1 MESLIAWLLVTFN
14 FFASGLGILT
24 IAGITVVM
32 LLFWEWRTLLIG
44 LCVIQLGIVV
54 LVTRVHQVNLE
65 WGQVQL
71 LVTLLSV
78 GMLGLSAQQIRF
90 AIPYQRPGAW
100 FVRVM
105 SVALLLICWQLF
117 DFDLALPTI
126 SPPLTQIFLWLA
138 LCALIMLG
146 LGDTPLFTGVA
157 LLLWFIPVQ
166 AFIQILLPEF
176 RLFVLIG
183 MIQLLTALACS
194 YLMLTARLPVL
205 ESAAAPTDIA
215 FSSTAPPMHAL
226 QAPNPLPGQ
235 QPAQPSAQPSSQP
248 PTQSSP
254 RRLPIGNPQPP
265 LTPPISGETPVAPRK
280 AS

>member
-1 MESLIAWLLVTFN
+1 MESLTAWLLATFT

-24 IAGITVVM
+24 IAAVTVAM

-44 LCVIQLGIVV
+44 LCIIQLGMAV
-54 LVTRVHQVNLE
+54 LVTRAYQVNLQ
-65 WGQVQL
+65 WAQVQI
-71 LVTLLSV
+71 LVTLLSA
-78 GMLGLSAQQIRF
+78 GMLGLSARQIRF

-105 SVALLLICWQLF
+105 AIALLLICWQLF

-126 SPPLTQIFLWLA
+126 VPPFTQIFLWLA

-183 MIQLLTALACS
+183 MVQLLTALACS
-194 YLMLTARLPVL
+194 YLMLTARLPVF
-205 ESAAAPTDIA
+205 ENVAAPTDVA
-215 FSSTAPPMHAL
+215 FSTGTAPRRAL
-226 QAPNPLPGQ
+226 NAPSPLPPPLLSP
-235 QPAQPSAQPSSQP
+235 PAQPASRLLPNGG
-248 PTQSSP
+248 TQA
-254 RRLPIGNPQPP
+254 P
-265 LTPPISGETPVAPRK
+265 LAPPIAGENPVAQRK